1 MIIFQ
6 LLPFTCTFPSLPTQ
20 YLDEETVEQFEDRV
34 LNKRA
39 AQVGIF
45 SHLSTWNFLTT
56 TTRRHALDGPL
67 ITFQTLSYHLFIR
80 TPLIP
85 VALSAEAKNG
95 GDSSSRVRLYYQVS
109 IKILQLSNWRKNK
122 VKNGGQ
128 LIKFWIC
135 DSRRKDTRKIAAQ
148 KFYSLLVLQKV
159 CVLILHLKW
168 NSCFISPH
176 PWNIPLV
183 QFMAVEL
190 AQDDACYGRMQ
201 VSRGKQVEWQYGGK
215 SVVKLLELAIWCRV
229 WCLLRTVCH
238 LVINF

>member
-67 ITFQTLSYHLFIR
+67 ITFQTFNNHLFLR

-109 IKILQLSNWRKNK
+109 MKIFQLSNWRKNI

-128 LIKFWIC
+128 IIKLWIC
-135 DSRRKDTRKIAAQ
+135 YSRRKDTRKIAAQ

-159 CVLILHLKW
+159 RVDFTLWNEVHVSFLLIETFLLSSSW
-168 NSCFISPH
+168 
-176 PWNIPLV
+176 PWSWLRMMPAMGGCKSAGANRWTGNMVASLLFCWWSW
-183 QFMAVEL
+183 QHGVEF
-190 AQDDACYGRMQ
+190 DVCCP
-201 VSRGKQVEWQYGGK
+201 QY
-215 SVVKLLELAIWCRV
+215 
-229 WCLLRTVCH
+229 
-238 LVINF
+238 VI

>member
-1 MIIFQ
+1 MD
-6 LLPFTCTFPSLPTQ
+6 L
-20 YLDEETVEQFEDRV
+20 
-34 LNKRA
+34 
-39 AQVGIF
+39 
-45 SHLSTWNFLTT
+45 
-56 TTRRHALDGPL
+56 L
-67 ITFQTLSYHLFIR
+67 ITLKTFNNHLFLRI
-80 TPLIP
+80 PLIP

-109 IKILQLSNWRKNK
+109 IKIFQLSNWRKNK

-135 DSRRKDTRKIAAQ
+135 YSRRKDTRKIAAQ

-168 NSCFISPH
+168 SSCSISPH
-176 PWNIPLV
+176 RWNTPLV

-201 VSRGKQVEWQYGGK
+201 VSRGKQVNWQYGGK
-215 SVVKLLELAIWCRV
+215 FIVLLMELASWCRV
-229 WCLLRTVCH
+229 WCLLPTVCY
-238 LVINF
+238 LAISF

>member
-67 ITFQTLSYHLFIR
+67 ITFQTFNNHLFLR

-135 DSRRKDTRKIAAQ
+135 YSRRKDTRKIAAQ

-159 CVLILHLKW
+159 RVDFTLWNEVHVSFLILIETFLLSSSWRWSWLRKMPAMGGCKSAGANRWTGNMVASLLFCWWSWQHG
-168 NSCFISPH
+168 
-176 PWNIPLV
+176 
-183 QFMAVEL
+183 VEF
-190 AQDDACYGRMQ
+190 DVCCP
-201 VSRGKQVEWQYGGK
+201 QY
-215 SVVKLLELAIWCRV
+215 
-229 WCLLRTVCH
+229 
-238 LVINF
+238 VI

>member
-1 MIIFQ
+1 MYV
-6 LLPFTCTFPSLPTQ
+6 CN
-20 YLDEETVEQFEDRV
+20 V
-34 LNKRA
+34 K
-39 AQVGIF
+39 
-45 SHLSTWNFLTT
+45 
-56 TTRRHALDGPL
+56 
-67 ITFQTLSYHLFIR
+67 

-109 IKILQLSNWRKNK
+109 IKIFQLPNWRKNK

-128 LIKFWIC
+128 IIKFWIC
-135 DSRRKDTRKIAAQ
+135 YSRRKDTRKIAAQ

-159 CVLILHLKW
+159 CVLILHFKRS
-168 NSCFISPH
+168 SCFNSPPH
-176 PWNIPLV
+176 CWNIPLV

-238 LVINF
+238 LSISKDCFLFQFELDTSKVKANWDSVFLQVNTPPASKWSINGESESDNLV